1 MTMRSSSTKPISRSA
16 SRQTCQKGFWSR
28 VLDLE
33 VLQNT
38 PALRIYK
45 VTRCLW
51 ATTFREAGAAD
62 IGYAMWCYGDYAM
75 AKSKQELLERNF
87 TLVQGHDCC
96 LLKYTKNA

>member
-1 MTMRSSSTKPISRSA
+1 M
-16 SRQTCQKGFWSR
+16 
-28 VLDLE
+28 
-33 VLQNT
+33 LQNT